1 MGANPEPW
9 PAVTLHS
16 GSRTARPENEEKAAP
31 QGRAPHNKETEES
44 GVMEVQADCSGKEDK
59 RSDGETEITAEK
71 PSHASGEAWQDQS
84 DAANRKSSWTTL
96 TPDLAAGFPQP
107 LPSVPRRM
115 SNSKKK
121 VTFNQRPIY
130 VGARE
135 GKVGNNRH
143 TQILQHNY
151 AYIVKSLPL
160 SGLLYRRLN
169 ETGVLTTDQI
179 GEIELEDSTERKVAK
194 LLEIL
199 KKGDQHM
206 FASFCDVLHEEGFQH
221 LAQTLITEITRQVP
235 SFSTA
240 RPDGSE
246 VLRGDT
252 PRPRRSKA
260 GEGRARR
267 RTRVLEERDETQC
280 GAVGPERTE
289 GEQKEEATE
298 GGRHTEQS
306 AFVERRPRGRVVD
319 EEASHVPGGAFLIQ
333 VRGRAG
339 EGGIIIRREGEGDLE
354 GVGNTL
360 GTNELKKRI
369 RAQGHKVTDE
379 R

>member
-1 MGANPEPW
+1 
-9 PAVTLHS
+9 
-16 GSRTARPENEEKAAP
+16 
-31 QGRAPHNKETEES
+31 
-44 GVMEVQADCSGKEDK
+44 
-59 RSDGETEITAEK
+59 
-71 PSHASGEAWQDQS
+71 
-84 DAANRKSSWTTL
+84 
-96 TPDLAAGFPQP
+96 
-107 LPSVPRRM
+107 M

-235 SFSTA
+235 SFSTGQSL
-240 RPDGSE
+240 PYQKQNLKE
-246 VLRGDT
+246 VVLAHNEHEWALKEENMRLRQ
-252 PRPRRSKA
+252 RIQYLKSKYQHNLKQLEEQIA
-260 GEGRARR
+260 FVRWQRDLALNEHEARR
-267 RTRVLEERDETQC
+267 RENEELQSLNRELRALVTR
-280 GAVGPERTE
+280 
-289 GEQKEEATE
+289 
-298 GGRHTEQS
+298 
-306 AFVERRPRGRVVD
+306 
-319 EEASHVPGGAFLIQ
+319 
-333 VRGRAG
+333 
-339 EGGIIIRREGEGDLE
+339 LE
-354 GVGNTL
+354 GTAESRVT
-360 GTNELKKRI
+360 
-369 RAQGHKVTDE
+369 VTDLGLSVDFLPGSAHAPQ
-379 R
+379 RRTHLALMFR